1 MPPTVVAAESDSQG
15 CGSRKQQGCLADG
28 AQVCAPCLSCLQ
40 NLYLPFVLGLLPASW
55 AGLLLSAGPAKM
67 AGWPGRDRASPWS
80 ISVT

>member
-40 NLYLPFVLGLLPASW
+40 NLYLPFVLSACFQPAGQACCSQRGQRRW
-55 AGLLLSAGPAKM
+55 LG
-67 AGWPGRDRASPWS
+67 GRVGTEPHLGRSL
-80 ISVT
+80 